1 MKDDVFVVAVY
12 ASGYQGVV
20 RRLSVWDVFQL
31 RIGMTHGR
39 ANHRLVCAK
48 QADTLLSEQLQ
59 KTFYHHAIRDL
70 TPP

>member
-1 MKDDVFVVAVY
+1 VKDDVFVVAVY